1 MKTQLVLA
9 TALASLFAS
18 GSANALTIDDFFI
31 SQPDI
36 QVNGPSPA
44 SSLGNIQTGPNANII
59 GGARQTDV
67 YLIEDGFASNVS
79 TRVVGGVLDINNSVS
94 ADSAITLTWNANGS
108 AQGLGNLNL
117 YSDGATGIHLAFPTA
132 MDHALSLIFNIMD
145 YESATTASSSIL
157 FPAGAQGDDFFFAF
171 SSFSNMAALMSADS
185 ISMTLSSTTP
195 GLDANLDLIET
206 RNNEVPEPASL
217 SLLGLGLIG
226 MTAMRR
232 RIKNKG

>member
-9 TALASLFAS
+9 TALASLFAA

-31 SQPDI
+31 GQPDI
-36 QVNGPSPA
+36 HVNGPSPA

-67 YLIEDGFASNVS
+67 YLNQDGPFSNVNA
-79 TRVVGGVLDINNSVS
+79 RVIGGVLDINNSVS
-94 ADSAITLTWNANGS
+94 ADSAITLTWNGNGS
-108 AQGLGNLNL
+108 ALGLGNVNM
-117 YSDGATGIHLAFPTA
+117 YADGATGIHLAFPTA

-145 YESATTASSSIL
+145 YETATTASSFIL
-157 FPAGAQGDDFFFAF
+157 FPAGAQGDDFFFSFAG
-171 SSFSNMAALMSADS
+171 FSNMAALLSADS

-206 RNNEVPEPASL
+206 RNNVPEPMSL
-217 SLLGLGLIG
+217 SLLGLGLVG

-232 RIKNKG
+232 KTKSPS